1 MFPLSALKMME
12 GLRRQWLPD
21 RSDADGRQLPEP
33 PFIRGDHGAWAMT
46 RARALAREMVQR
58 AQRVAAEERMGT
70 LEVTPAGPPVQPG
83 APSVLSTD
91 TPAGAG
97 ASGSDVTGDV
107 EVPADVET
115 DEDGAFMQLT
125 IDEEARLHTHN
136 VQDEARKHLRSLLV
150 ALNQFQDRGDGPEYR
165 WGVQLVV
172 ESWDAALDVL
182 ARRTT
187 NLGGVALLPGD
198 S

>member
-1 MFPLSALKMME
+1 
-12 GLRRQWLPD
+12 
-21 RSDADGRQLPEP
+21 
-33 PFIRGDHGAWAMT
+33 MT

-136 VQDEARKHLRSLLV
+136 VQDEARRHLRSLLV